1 MRIYQILEEYSDENH
16 PLTQQAIIDK
26 LEANYGIECERKA
39 VSRNLGCLQDMDFD
53 VVITG
58 KGAYLASRRFENS
71 ELRLLIDSVMGSRH
85 INPNYSAELVGK
97 LAELGGKN
105 FKGQVKHIYTV
116 GEWGKSDSKELFL
129 NIDLIDEAI
138 EKGKKISFDYMK
150 LGVDKKQHKSSFK
163 KATPYQLILHN
174 QRYYL
179 VMLDEKYNNM
189 SYLRVEK
196 MSKMKV
202 LKEDGVPLREVEGY
216 KNGIDY
222 SRFASGFPYM
232 FSDEQVTVRIKCKN
246 RMADDLGDW
255 LATATPSL
263 LSTET
268 TLLPPSPHQKRLCS
282 TGRSNTT
289 STSKSCPLHPSAT
302 SSNPLWKPSS
312 KHTANPPKTNL
323 CLQKRRINLRFCK
336 KI

>member
-1 MRIYQILEEYSDENH
+1 MLEPKKTLIMRIYQILEEYSDEDH
-16 PLTQQAIIDK
+16 PLKQQTIIDK
-26 LEANYGIECERKA
+26 LEHDYGIECERKA
-39 VSRNLGCLQDMDFD
+39 VSRNLGYLQDMGFD
-53 VVITG
+53 VEITG

-85 INPNYSAELVGK
+85 INPTYSAELVGK

-105 FKGQVKHIYTV
+105 FKGQVKHVYTV
-116 GEWGKSDSKELFL
+116 GEWGKSDNKELFL

-150 LGVDKKQHKSSFK
+150 VGVDNKPHKSSFK
-163 KATPYQLILHN
+163 RATPYQLILHN

-222 SRFASGFPYM
+222 NRFSSGFPYM

-255 LATATPSL
+255 FGDGYTITPLDREHFVATVTASQTAMLYWALQYNTNVEILSPATLRDQIKSTLEDL
-263 LSTET
+263 LKTY
-268 TLLPPSPHQKRLCS
+268 
-282 TGRSNTT
+282 
-289 STSKSCPLHPSAT
+289 SKT
-302 SSNPLWKPSS
+302 
-312 KHTANPPKTNL
+312 PKN
-323 CLQKRRINLRFCK
+323 
-336 KI
+336 